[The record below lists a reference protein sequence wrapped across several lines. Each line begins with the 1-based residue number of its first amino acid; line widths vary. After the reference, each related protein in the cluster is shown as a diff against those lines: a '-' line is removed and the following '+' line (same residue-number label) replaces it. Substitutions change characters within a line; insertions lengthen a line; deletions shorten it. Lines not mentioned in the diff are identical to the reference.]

1 MTELKKVRVAAAFV
15 TAIRGLKGFVFFHV
29 KDHLEAIHDELW
41 AMLAERNAIVV
52 AIDNSRVLVN
62 GGPD

>member
-1 MTELKKVRVAAAFV
+1 MTELKKGLFAVAFL

-52 AIDNSRVLVN
+52 EIDNSRVHVN
-62 GGPD
+62 GGPA